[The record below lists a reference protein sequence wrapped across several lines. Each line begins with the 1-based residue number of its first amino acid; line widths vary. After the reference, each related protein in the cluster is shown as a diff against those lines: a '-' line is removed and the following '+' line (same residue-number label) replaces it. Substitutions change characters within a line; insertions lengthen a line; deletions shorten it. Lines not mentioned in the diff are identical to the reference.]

1 MFTLCLATRAKGATS
16 EPAFDAA
23 EIRTTTE
30 LTVSDYFNFGTL
42 NLHRTYKTNLKARGS

>member
-1 MFTLCLATRAKGATS
+1 MKTFTLCLAARAKGATS

-30 LTVSDYFNFGTL
+30 LIVWIISTL
-42 NLHRTYKTNLKARGS
+42 VL